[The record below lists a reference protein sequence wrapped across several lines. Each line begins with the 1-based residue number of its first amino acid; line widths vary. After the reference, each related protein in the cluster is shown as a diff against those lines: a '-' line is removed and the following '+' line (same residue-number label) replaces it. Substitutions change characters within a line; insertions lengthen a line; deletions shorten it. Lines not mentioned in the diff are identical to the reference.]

1 MTVAERSPRLL
12 RPNGLADH
20 TRVFFVNGG
29 PETIRQYDD
38 ASGVGATVLRSD
50 ETAENRTQTHDIKVV
65 VADDAAVNHARF
77 AESDIVKSIVEKSP
91 NSLTERTPPSIS
103 LISGTENVVLS
114 CPPLGALWRT
124 YTSRFSSRLTSGL
137 SRHAP
142 DQREDGRVGPDSQR
156 QREDHNGRE
165 AFAVHQRV
173 ETQVLNRGKNDMHL
187 APPWALAVSR
197 ALTIIKTST
206 SYVACAS
213 PATTAATLSSI

>member
-1 MTVAERSPRLL
+1 MDAAGDHRGGKMMRADDEVADNLGVRGIWHRGFKDADDRSGAIAKAAE
-12 RPNGLADH
+12 PNGLADH

-65 VADDAAVNHARF
+65 AADDAAVNHARF
-77 AESDIVKSIVEKSP
+77 AESDHRKVHRREIAELAHGAHAALDILDLGHGK
-91 NSLTERTPPSIS
+91 RR
-103 LISGTENVVLS
+103 VVLS
-114 CPPLGALWRT
+114 AAGSALADIHEPVLVT
-124 YTSRFSSRLTSGL
+124 VDQRLEQ
-137 SRHAP
+137 HAP

-173 ETQVLNRGKNDMHL
+173 ERK
-187 APPWALAVSR
+187 S
-197 ALTIIKTST
+197 
-206 SYVACAS
+206 
-213 PATTAATLSSI
+213 